1 MGELNAVGV
10 FLGSSTGTNPAH
22 ADATVALANELV
34 ARNITLVYGG
44 GAVGLMGLLAD
55 TVLEGGGEVIGVIPR
70 NLFGKEV
77 AHRGNT
83 ELIET
88 DGMHERKALMYDR
101 SDAFIA
107 LPGGIGTLDE
117 LAETATWNQIGIQDK
132 PVGLLNIE
140 GYYDGLIEWL
150 DRAVTDGFIRSKNE
164 LMSSSRPDR
173 GGEKPVVY
181 AEADPALLLDTLT
194 AAS

>member
-1 MGELNAVGV
+1 MGTLNSVGV

-22 ADATVALANELV
+22 AEATVALSNELV
-34 ARNITLVYGG
+34 ARGITLVYGG

-77 AHRGNT
+77 AHQGNT

-117 LAETATWNQIGIQDK
+117 LAETATWNQIGVQAK
-132 PVGLLNIE
+132 PVGVLNIDD
-140 GYYDGLIEWL
+140 YYDGLITWL
-150 DRAVTDGFIRSKNE
+150 NQAVTDGFIRSKNQ
-164 LMSSSRPDR
+164 LLSSSNPGG
-173 GGEKPVVY
+173 GGEKPVVF
-181 AEADPALLLDTLT
+181 AHTEPQALLDTLANHT
-194 AAS
+194 

>member
-34 ARNITLVYGG
+34 DRNITLVYGG

-132 PVGLLNIE
+132 PVGLLNID
-140 GYYDGLIEWL
+140 GYYDGLIQWL
-150 DRAVTDGFIRSKNE
+150 DQAVTDGFIRSKNE
-164 LMSSSRPDR
+164 LMSSSRPDQ